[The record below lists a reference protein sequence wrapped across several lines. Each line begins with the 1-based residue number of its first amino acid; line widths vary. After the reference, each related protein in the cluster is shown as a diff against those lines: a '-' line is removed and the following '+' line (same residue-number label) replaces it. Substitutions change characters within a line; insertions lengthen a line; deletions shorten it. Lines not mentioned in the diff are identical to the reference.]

1 MLLSTFQSWPG
12 LRPACQS
19 QSWLRMLQSRITAIG
34 IGVAKELSRYSG
46 ADNLCNLSPA
56 GKTRPP
62 FPVACMDAHAAQR
75 KRRPFSDCPVPVR
88 EQGFGH
94 ILEIIHHIAGSGDA
108 ALLADRA
115 LHAQVE
121 RERKGIRRR
130 HGNAKLAYAC
140 AALVARGIDVI
151 AIGP

>member
-75 KRRPFSDCPVPVR
+75 KRRPFSDCPVPFR
-88 EQGFGH
+88 N
-94 ILEIIHHIAGSGDA
+94 
-108 ALLADRA
+108 RA
-115 LHAQVE
+115 FVT
-121 RERKGIRRR
+121 
-130 HGNAKLAYAC
+130 Y
-140 AALVARGIDVI
+140 
-151 AIGP
+151 